1 MSTGNKEL
9 DRNVKT
15 FKKYRNLLKE
25 LTAKNVKLKYRNSWL
40 GILWSFIQPLLQ
52 MIVLSVVFG
61 GIFGKSNKHVVCF
74 PVYLFTGRLL
84 FSFFTSSTKQAMTSF
99 RRNASIIKKV
109 YVPKYM
115 YPLSS
120 IFSNFVTFA
129 ISLLCLICVWIF
141 FKLTGISGGSN
152 LHITP
157 YVFMS
162 VVPMFLLL
170 IFCTGVGLILS
181 VIGVYFRDVE
191 YIWDVLT
198 QLLFYMVPIVYPFQR
213 ITGHWTR
220 ILIKINPLYSMIEM
234 FRQSVLYGYMLSPKL
249 FAYAAVVSFAT
260 LAVGV
265 WIFNGKGERNEVFIM
280 NFKEIHSN
288 TEFLSTYPRACS
300 CRKKLIVT
308 FIEKRQGH

>member
-1 MSTGNKEL
+1 MSTDNKKEL
-9 DRNVKT
+9 NHDVKT
-15 FKKYRNLLKE
+15 FKKYKNLLKE
-25 LTAKNVKLKYRNSWL
+25 LTMKNVKLKYRNSWL

-61 GIFGKSNKHVVCF
+61 GIFGKSNKNVICF

-99 RRNASIIKKV
+99 RRNAGIIKKV

-152 LHITP
+152 LEITP
-157 YVFMS
+157 YVFLCF
-162 VVPMFLLL
+162 VPMFLLL
-170 IFCTGVGLILS
+170 VFCTGVGLILS

-213 ITGHWTR
+213 IKTQWTR
-220 ILIKINPLYSMIEM
+220 MLIKINPLYSMIEL
-234 FRQSVLYGYMLSPKL
+234 FRQCVLYGYNMSHKL
-249 FAYAAVVSFAT
+249 LLYATVFSFAT
-260 LAVGV
+260 LFFGI
-265 WIFNGKGERNEVFIM
+265 WIFNKKSDDIVF
-280 NFKEIHSN
+280 H
-288 TEFLSTYPRACS
+288 L
-300 CRKKLIVT
+300 
-308 FIEKRQGH
+308 